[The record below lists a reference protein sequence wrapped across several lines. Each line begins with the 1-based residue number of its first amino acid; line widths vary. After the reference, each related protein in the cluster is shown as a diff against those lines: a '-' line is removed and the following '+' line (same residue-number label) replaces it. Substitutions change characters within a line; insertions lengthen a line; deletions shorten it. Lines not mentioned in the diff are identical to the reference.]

1 MTLSEYIKKHGRQEC
16 AKRFQVSLRT
26 VDYWAKG
33 SFKPRRNEQLPRV
46 LKASGLSVGD
56 VYR

>member
-16 AKRFQVSLRT
+16 ARKFGVSLRT

-33 SFKPRRNEQLPRV
+33 EFKPRRVSQLPGV
-46 LKASGLSVGD
+46 LKASGLSIGD